1 MLCGRMLIISGL
13 LGLVGGMWMFSL
25 QMYIDYADLL
35 ASVGGYISA
44 FKISKFLELMTMFC
58 SEGMQ
63 CDLMLQFA
71 CWLMP
76 HCIHQRSQHKTTGTQ
91 FGLWNLWNFKWLCV
105 CHVMVFLPEV
115 YNSQQVQ
122 CPLVTIL
129 DVFVASNIDQSLQKY
144 DLLVLFLHACP
155 PKLINTPLLS

>member
-1 MLCGRMLIISGL
+1 
-13 LGLVGGMWMFSL
+13 
-25 QMYIDYADLL
+25 MYIDYVDLL
-35 ASVGGYISA
+35 VSVGGYISV
-44 FKISKFLELMTMFC
+44 FKIHRFLELMTMIC

-76 HCIHQRSQHKTTGTQ
+76 HCIHQLSQHKTTGTR
-91 FGLWNLWNFKWLCV
+91 FGLWNSWNFKWLCV
-105 CHVMVFLPEV
+105 CHVMVLLPEV

-144 DLLVLFLHACP
+144 DLLVLFLACLP
-155 PKLINTPLLS
+155 TWFDWYPTFVISNFFPSF